1 MPETQIA
8 AQLYTIRDHIK
19 TRADFEASMKK
30 IRAIGYQAVQI
41 SAIGD
46 IPDVTVKRIVD
57 DNGLTICNTH
67 VAYDDLVNR
76 PERVIAQHQLWD
88 CRHVAIGSMPP
99 EFRAGEDGFRRFAA
113 IANGIGETLAAADLT
128 FSYHNHSFEFVKFGG
143 RTGLAL
149 LLEETDPRYV
159 QMELDTYWI
168 QHGGGDPVAW
178 IERVAGRMP
187 VVHLKD
193 MVMQSPTLN
202 PSPKMREGLSST
214 PRQSRGGGGKPTQA
228 MAEVGAGNMNFP
240 AILAACERAG
250 VEWYAV
256 EQDFC
261 AGDPFDSLA
270 ISYKNLLALGLQ

>member
-1 MPETQIA
+1 MPDTQIA

-19 TRADFEASMKK
+19 THADFAASMRKL
-30 IRAIGYQAVQI
+30 RAIGYRAVQI

-46 IPDVTVKRIVD
+46 IPDATVKRIVD

-67 VAYDDLVNR
+67 VSVDDLLNDIDG
-76 PERVIAQHQLWD
+76 VIAQHQLWD

-99 EFRAGEDGFRRFAA
+99 EFRADEDGYRRFAQT
-113 IANGIGETLAAADLT
+113 ANGIGERLAAADLT

-149 LLEETDPRYV
+149 LLEETDPRFV

-187 VVHLKD
+187 VAHLKD
-193 MVMQSPTLN
+193 MVMRTPTLN
-202 PSPKMREGLSST
+202 PSPKMREGLSSVAL
-214 PRQSRGGGGKPTQA
+214 PPGGGQPLQA

-240 AILAACERAG
+240 SILAACRRAG

-270 ISYKNLLALGLQ
+270 ISYRNLLSLGLR